1 MHIWDIVFTVFTIL
15 VLLIIWVILMDTN
28 RFVVRKL
35 IVRDKRIRKSIRAV
49 VVSDLHNKSYGRD
62 NERLLEAIR
71 EQKPDMILLAG
82 DLLNAIP
89 KAKMNVP
96 LHFLKELS
104 KDFPIYYGN
113 GNHEHRLKLYPET
126 YGTMSE
132 EYAKALQ
139 ELQIEPL
146 VNTKQLIQDANIL
159 VYGAEIDRMYY
170 KRFKQCPM
178 EDSYMESILGK
189 AEPEQFVVLLAHN
202 PNYFPE
208 YAKWG
213 ADLVLSGHVHGGVA
227 RVPFWGKGI
236 ISPNFHIFPKYDG
249 GLYEEGKSKM
259 ILSRGLGVHTIPF
272 RVFNPG
278 EIWVVDFESEGQ

>member
-1 MHIWDIVFTVFTIL
+1 MHIWDIIFTIIVIL
-15 VLLIIWVILMDTN
+15 VLFLVWIILLDTN
-28 RFVVRKL
+28 RFVVRTL
-35 IVRDKRIRKSIRAV
+35 TVRDKRIQKPIRAV
-49 VVSDLHNKSYGRD
+49 VISDLHNKSYGKG

-71 EQKPDMILLAG
+71 EQKPDVILLAG

-89 KAKMNVP
+89 KAKLDVP
-96 LHFLKELS
+96 INFLKELA
-104 KDFPIYYGN
+104 KNFPIYYGN

-126 YGTMSE
+126 YGDMSE
-132 EYAKALQ
+132 AYAKALQ
-139 ELQIEPL
+139 ELKIEPL
-146 VNTKQLIQDANIL
+146 VNVKQMIPDTNIL

-178 EDSYMESILGK
+178 EEDYMESILGK
-189 AEPEQFVVLLAHN
+189 VDAEQYIILLAHN

-208 YAKWG
+208 YAQWG

-227 RVPFWGKGI
+227 RVPFWGKGV
-236 ISPNFHIFPKYDG
+236 ISPNFHVFPKYDG
-249 GLYEEGKSKM
+249 GLFEEGKSKM

-278 EIWVVDFESEGQ
+278 EIWVVDFEQEV

>member
-1 MHIWDIVFTVFTIL
+1 MHIWDIIFTVIVIL
-15 VLLIIWVILMDTN
+15 VLFLVWVILLDTN
-28 RFVVRKL
+28 RFVVRTL
-35 IVRDKRIRKSIRAV
+35 TVRDKRIQKPIRAV
-49 VVSDLHNKSYGRD
+49 VISDLHNKSYGKG

-71 EQKPDMILLAG
+71 EQKPDVILLAG

-89 KAKMNVP
+89 KAKLDVP
-96 LHFLKELS
+96 INFLTELA

-126 YGTMSE
+126 YGDMSDV
-132 EYAKALQ
+132 YAKALQ
-139 ELQIEPL
+139 ELKIEPL
-146 VNTKQLIQDANIL
+146 VNVKQMIPDTNIL
-159 VYGAEIDRMYY
+159 VCGAEIDRMYY

-178 EDSYMESILGK
+178 EEDYMESILGK
-189 AEPEQFVVLLAHN
+189 ADAEQYIVLLAHN

-227 RVPFWGKGI
+227 RVPFWGKGV
-236 ISPNFHIFPKYDG
+236 ISPNFHVFPKYDG
-249 GLYEEGKSKM
+249 GLFQEGKSKM

-278 EIWVVDFESEGQ
+278 EIWVVDFEQEV